1 MIAIIDCGSQK
12 TPLIESIIYESIDT
26 KIIPMMDLN
35 PKTDFTDCIG
45 AVISGAPILITEKD
59 SDPYL
64 ERFLW
69 LKQVPFPVL
78 GICFGHQM
86 MGMTFG
92 ALPHRQREDR
102 DWQIIEVLIDCP
114 LFDKLPQEL
123 ELMEDHCEAIS
134 IPPGFKHVAV
144 SDSCVNEAM
153 MHEQLPL
160 YGVQFHPEVSGNF
173 GAIILEN
180 FVHICESFIQN
191 EKQ

>member
-12 TPLIESIIYESIDT
+12 TPLIESLIYEHVDT
-26 KIIPMMDLN
+26 KVIPLMDLN
-35 PKTDFTDCIG
+35 PATDFEGCMG

-59 SDPYL
+59 PAPYL
-64 ERFLW
+64 EQLSW
-69 LKQVPFPVL
+69 LKQPPFPVL

-86 MGMTFG
+86 IGLTFG
-92 ALPHRQREDR
+92 ALANRQREDR
-102 DWQIIEVLIDCP
+102 DWQTIEVLVDCP

-134 IPPGFKHVAV
+134 IPPGFQHVAV

-153 MHEQLPL
+153 MHQELPL

-180 FVHICESFIQN
+180 FVHICEGFERN
-191 EKQ
+191 ENR

>member
-12 TPLIESIIYESIDT
+12 TPLIESVIYESIDT
-26 KIIPMMDLN
+26 KVIPLMDLS
-35 PKTDFTDCIG
+35 PESDFSDCIG

-59 SDPYL
+59 PSPYL
-64 ERFLW
+64 QQLSW
-69 LKQVPFPVL
+69 LKQPPFPVL

-86 MGMTFG
+86 IGLTFG
-92 ALPHRQREDR
+92 AMANRQREDR
-102 DWQIIEVLIDCP
+102 DWQTIEVLTDCM
-114 LFDKLPQEL
+114 LFDKLPTEL

-134 IPPGFKHVAV
+134 IPHGFRHVAV

-153 MHEQLPL
+153 MHESLPL

-180 FVHICESFIQN
+180 FVHICEAFGRDT
-191 EKQ
+191 KQ